1 MRVQVSHSMQQRIPI
16 QVFLFHTV
24 LVRVLY
30 LIPVEGRSVRTASPR
45 PASAQTATQ
54 PHDHT
59 AHHSTLPSTRQLS
72 FLPFDFFL
80 SFLLSSLLLPLH
92 HHLVLS
98 HCTSCSH
105 FHISVPRLDP
115 DPSSCSTSSP
125 LPCPA
130 APRPFNPSLTPPS
143 SPCRPTHSTPTPF
156 TASPNHHSHLSPCQV
171 FPRRSNWPRKRR
183 RMCGLTMRRRSG
195 WSGTYP
201 KRTRSRRIQV
211 AGSGLYGK
219 MGSGSMS
226 SPRFSIRESA
236 PHL

>member
-45 PASAQTATQ
+45 PASAQTATL

-130 APRPFNPSLTPPS
+130 APRPFNPPRVVL
-143 SPCRPTHSTPTPF
+143 PT
-156 TASPNHHSHLSPCQV
+156 
-171 FPRRSNWPRKRR
+171 RR
-183 RMCGLTMRRRSG
+183 RPHSPLHQTIIPICLPARSFRDVPTG
-195 WSGTYP
+195 
-201 KRTRSRRIQV
+201 R
-211 AGSGLYGK
+211 GSGAACVASQCGEGRDGQVHTQKGRGAAAY
-219 MGSGSMS
+219 
-226 SPRFSIRESA
+226 R
-236 PHL
+236 